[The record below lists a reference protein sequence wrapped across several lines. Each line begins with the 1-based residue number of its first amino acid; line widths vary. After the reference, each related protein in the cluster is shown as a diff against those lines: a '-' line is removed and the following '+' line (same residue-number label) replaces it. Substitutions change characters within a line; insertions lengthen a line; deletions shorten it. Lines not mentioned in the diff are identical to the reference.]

1 MLPTRLLAG
10 IKAETVGNCQ
20 TGKDCME
27 VLHSLSHT
35 NQGIF
40 LWLLEVMA
48 EVAEHGETNRMSE
61 RAIAIVVAPNLYDM
75 PDDADVA
82 DPMAALLYTQGMARF
97 VSELLVYYVA
107 VRRSVSF
114 RRAKSAKRKEAA
126 AAKDEAASSSNS
138 SSDK

>member
-1 MLPTRLLAG
+1 
-10 IKAETVGNCQ
+10 
-20 TGKDCME
+20 ME

-126 AAKDEAASSSNS
+126 AAKDERPAARAAPRKRVIRDINGEVRSVCGERL
-138 SSDK
+138 